1 MNTLPTTKKVR
12 KIVSGAFAKNDI
24 KIISSRTRDV
34 TSSWY
39 LPSEIKYLHLD
50 MYKIRSVA
58 FKVDTTNSSNVDK
71 AIGEACVMLGL
82 SGIPYTPDKGFNYWG
97 NHTTYKFYAYID

>member
-1 MNTLPTTKKVR
+1 VNTLPTTKKVR

-34 TSSWY
+34 PSRSY
-39 LPSEIKYLHLD
+39 LPSEIRYLHLN

-58 FKVDTTNSSNVDK
+58 FKVDTTNSKNVDN
-71 AIGEACVMLGL
+71 AINEACVMLGL
-82 SGIPYTPDKGFNYWG
+82 SGILYTPDNGFNYWG
-97 NHTTYKFYAYID
+97 NTTTYKFYAYID